1 MRRPLRAV
9 ATAAVALACVAGCSA
24 EPGDAAGDAGKADKA
39 GAAERTAA
47 PVPSEIRLAGA
58 LATRTDVR
66 GYRLEDNDQPAVRPK
81 ADREE
86 CRALADMTGSG
97 VERTPMAK
105 AWSSRSYGSTTER
118 GLAVTTS
125 LFSYEGDGAATTLA
139 DLREALDDCADGFS
153 TSGNNGGATVEYVAV
168 RAEEV
173 PSGGDEAVA
182 WSMTG
187 RAQGQKVPLRMT
199 AVRQGNVVAL
209 FLALHLTEPEK
220 GELPRDLYDAQL
232 RRLKQT
238 LGD

>member
-9 ATAAVALACVAGCSA
+9 ATAVVALACVAGCSA
-24 EPGDAAGDAGKADKA
+24 GSSEPDTPAASATKSSA
-39 GAAERTAA
+39 T

-81 ADREE
+81 ADREA
-86 CRALADMTGSG
+86 CRPLADMTGSG
-97 VERTPMAK
+97 VTRTPAAK

-125 LFSYEGDGAATTLA
+125 LFSYEGEGAATTIA
-139 DLREALDDCADGFS
+139 AVRMALKDCADGFS
-153 TSGNNGGATVEYVAV
+153 TSGNNGGATVEYVDV
-168 RAEEV
+168 RTDEA

-187 RAQGQKVPLRMT
+187 KAQGQQVPLRMT
-199 AVRQGNVVAL
+199 AVRQGNVLAL
-209 FLALHLTEPEK
+209 FLALHLSDPEQA
-220 GELPRDLYDAQL
+220 ELPQDLYDAQL
-232 RRLKQT
+232 RKLRQT
-238 LGD
+238 LGS